1 MSANEEPTRDADTA
15 QAGPEIAHLRKV
27 FADRVRAYGRVH
39 HRALLRAMRT
49 YLERGATE
57 LAQEVSMMLR
67 GKLRLRPQKV
77 KDIESVR
84 AALKSA
90 SSATGDSP

>member
-1 MSANEEPTRDADTA
+1 MCANEEPTRDADTA
-15 QAGPEIAHLRKV
+15 QAGPEVAHLSKV
-27 FADRVRAYGRVH
+27 FTDQVRAYGRVH
-39 HRALLRAMRT
+39 HRALFRAMRT
-49 YLERGATE
+49 YLERGASE

-77 KDIESVR
+77 KDVESVR
-84 AALKSA
+84 KALKTV